1 MFAAVIPAVVTAGM
15 AVAAPTA
22 GTATALVSGA
32 AAGLAIAVPV
42 GAVSTIVVLLG
53 ARRGWRVGAAAG
65 LGAASVDGLYA
76 TVALV
81 AGAALAPVLEQHR
94 TALRWTSA
102 AVLVVVAG
110 VLARPAWRPT
120 TGSPLP
126 GSGESGA
133 AAGPRRAY
141 LTVLGLT
148 AVNPTT
154 VVYFAALVAGPAAA
168 AVRTAPQRAAF
179 VLGALVA
186 SAGWQ
191 LLLAGAGASVGG
203 LLTGRS
209 GRRVTAAVGAL
220 AVVGLA
226 LRTALSG

>member
-1 MFAAVIPAVVTAGM
+1 MIAAEIPAVVAAAL
-15 AVAAPTA
+15 AVAASTA
-22 GTATALVSGA
+22 ATAFASGA
-32 AAGLAIAVPV
+32 VAGLAIAVPV

-81 AGAALAPVLEQHR
+81 AGAALAPVLEEHR
-94 TALRWTSA
+94 GALRWTSA
-102 AVLVVVAG
+102 AVLVVVAV

-126 GSGESGA
+126 VSGETGA
-133 AAGPRRAY
+133 AAGPRRVY
-141 LTVLGLT
+141 LTVVGLT

-168 AVRTAPQRAAF
+168 AVRTVPQRAAF
-179 VLGALVA
+179 VLGTLMA

-191 LLLAGAGASVGG
+191 LLLARAGASLGD
-203 LLTGRS
+203 LLAGRCW
-209 GRRVTAAVGAL
+209 RRVTAAVGAL